1 MYTDDTTSVLTPD
14 QPHPVSPNHRANGQ
28 FAKGNKAG
36 PGRPPKAREREI
48 LDAINEALP
57 KERVT
62 ELINKMIELALT
74 PGKESWRGIE
84 AALSLGLAYQVGKP
98 VQRVANDDGKEAPI
112 DRILRE
118 MRAGQPG
125 YDAEGYPLNQ
135 E

>member
-1 MYTDDTTSVLTPD
+1 MFDDKTMTTVL
-14 QPHPVSPNHRANGQ
+14 QPGADHHSSPNHRANGQ

-36 PGRPPKAREREI
+36 PGRPSKVREREI
-48 LDAINEALP
+48 LDAINAALP

-62 ELINKMIELALT
+62 ELINRMIEISLT

-84 AALSLGLAYQVGKP
+84 AALSLGLAYQVGRP
-98 VQRVANDDGKEAPI
+98 TVRIANNDEESPLDN
-112 DRILRE
+112 ILRK

-125 YDAEGYPLNQ
+125 YDGEGYPLSQ